1 MELSDLTIELLDKR
15 VHDRRGFS
23 CGVAP
28 LDEYLKKHANQ
39 NQRDNISKTF
49 VAYKKNCSINPKAI
63 QGYYTLS
70 SGHITWDKLPD
81 KIKSALREH
90 KITLTNDYTEADLIV
105 THDNI
110 SQSCEHGENIPSTKM
125 MVRLWNYETTSG
137 CSSSTTSINS
147 LITNSVQDVIVTKKI
162 TDSMRYYSLNI
173 EDSLYDKWL
182 ITGLA
187 VNIAYLID
195 TGAVTTVDC
204 ETVLH
209 ASASK
214 MELTEELVEQIKSMV
229 YAGGDDKEMAASIIP
244 NIDYNKNH
252 HLLWKL
258 SQDCNAITYDFNRNK
273 DIQYWLDKSNFGDFY
288 HKNAQ
293 DMIQWLEEKNL
304 LTKVS
309 FRYLEPICRREIHI
323 SNRDLYVFQVS
334 VKKEYKK
341 YLV

>member
-1 MELSDLTIELLDKR
+1 MASKSVYQFYDANAMTYFDLAGDPIYGVLAGSVIEQVLVTEDKTT
-15 VHDRRGFS
+15 F
-23 CGVAP
+23 
-28 LDEYLKKHANQ
+28 E
-39 NQRDNISKTF
+39 NIQDILESSKETDSTF
-49 VAYKKNCSINPKAI
+49 VNKKKAFI
-63 QGYYTLS
+63 
-70 SGHITWDKLPD
+70 LPGAD
-81 KIKSALREH
+81 VSLDRIKAALKEH
-90 KITLTNDYTEADLIV
+90 KITLTNDYTQADLII
-105 THDNI
+105 THNNI

-162 TDSMRYYSLNI
+162 TDSIRYYSLNI

-187 VNIAYLID
+187 LNIAYLID

-209 ASASK
+209 ASAAK
-214 MELTEELVEQIKSMV
+214 IELTEELVEQIKSMV

-258 SQDCNAITYDFNRNK
+258 GQDCYAITYDFNRNK
-273 DIQYWLDKSNFGDFY
+273 NIQYWLDKSNFGDFY

-293 DMIQWLEEKNL
+293 DMIQWLEKKNL

-309 FRYLEPICRREIHI
+309 FRYLEPICRKEIHI
-323 SNRDLYVFQVS
+323 INRDLYVFQVS

>member
-1 MELSDLTIELLDKR
+1 MANKSVHQFYDANAMTHFDLAGDPIYGVLAGSVIEQVLVTEDKTTYNNIQ
-15 VHDRRGFS
+15 DILESSKETDSTFIN
-23 CGVAP
+23 
-28 LDEYLKKHANQ
+28 KKKA
-39 NQRDNISKTF
+39 F
-49 VAYKKNCSINPKAI
+49 V
-63 QGYYTLS
+63 
-70 SGHITWDKLPD
+70 LPGADVSLD
-81 KIKSALREH
+81 KIKAALREH

-110 SQSCEHGENIPSTKM
+110 SQRCEHSENIPSTKM

-195 TGAVTTVDC
+195 TGAITTVDC

-214 MELTEELVEQIKSMV
+214 MELTEELVEQIKSMIN
-229 YAGGDDKEMAASIIP
+229 AGGDDKEMAASIIP
-244 NIDYNKNH
+244 NIDYTKNH
-252 HLLWKL
+252 HLLWQL

-273 DIQYWLDKSNFGDFY
+273 DIQYWLDKSNFGDLY
-288 HKNAQ
+288 HKNAY
-293 DMIQWLEEKNL
+293 DMIQWLEEKDS
-304 LTKVS
+304 LTKAS
-309 FRYLEPICRREIHI
+309 FRYLEPTCRRAIHI
-323 SNRDLYVFQVS
+323 ANRELYVFQVS